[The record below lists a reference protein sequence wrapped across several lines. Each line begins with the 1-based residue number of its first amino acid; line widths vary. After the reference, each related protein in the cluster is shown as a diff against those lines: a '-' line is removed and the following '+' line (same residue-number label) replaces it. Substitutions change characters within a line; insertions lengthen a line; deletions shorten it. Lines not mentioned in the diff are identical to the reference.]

1 MLCKFAKYS
10 RRWHAKGSTSTEEN
24 ASNSRLL
31 MLPAELRNKIYG
43 YVSDGAIIYINTW
56 SRQKRIATSTAPLR
70 QTCRQLRCEVGT
82 QAREAVLILRQG
94 SRLATVLKV
103 LELKPDA
110 FTQNAKR
117 NIRARDVSRWFG
129 VQEPYRLR
137 INLPVVL
144 LYCGTSGLV
153 GRHLGDMEIVK
164 VVCFRRGTE
173 AQGLVGLRDLFTK
186 PGVAEVLFGG

>member
-1 MLCKFAKYS
+1 M
-10 RRWHAKGSTSTEEN
+10 
-24 ASNSRLL
+24 
-31 MLPAELRNKIYG
+31 
-43 YVSDGAIIYINTW
+43 
-56 SRQKRIATSTAPLR
+56 
-70 QTCRQLRCEVGT
+70 
-82 QAREAVLILRQG
+82 
-94 SRLATVLKV
+94 VLKV
-103 LELKPDA
+103 LGLKPDA

-144 LYCGTSGLV
+144 LNFGISGLV
-153 GRHLGDMEIVK
+153 GRHLGNMEIVK

-173 AQGLVGLRDLFTK
+173 AQGLLGLRALFTK